1 MEKKGT
7 KDKKV
12 TKEKKEM
19 KGTRECFL
27 LLGAFMA
34 VALLAFGPWGG
45 QRVHAS
51 SIEELQKQITAHQ
64 KELSQA
70 NAKADQLRDKQG
82 LIEEMIDDLNAEIL
96 NTMTCIGLKEDEI
109 AEKEEEIAGKE
120 RELKITQDNIEQTE
134 REYYDAKAR
143 EEKQLTDMQIRAR
156 RLYETSTSS
165 FLNLIL
171 RGSSLGNLLN
181 RMDYVEQVYSYD
193 RNVKDELQVTRDLV
207 KDLWERMEVEKK
219 NLEEQKT
226 VFEGERAVLE
236 QAKQELNQQKEELDR
251 ALAVRKK
258 ESADFE
264 AEIKKAQQEASVAK
278 TLIQQEQK
286 ALKKLQDEQKKG
298 NTAAANATYAV
309 TSYTSIVDNAS
320 GSEMGKKIAKYAL
333 QYVGNPYVLG
343 GTSLTKGTDCS
354 GFTYRVYSDFGYTIS
369 RTSYTQRS
377 DGTAV
382 SYSNAQPGDII
393 CYSGHVALYIGGGK
407 IVHASNK
414 KDGIKVSNATYRE
427 ILAVRRIL

>member
-1 MEKKGT
+1 
-7 KDKKV
+7 
-12 TKEKKEM
+12 
-19 KGTRECFL
+19 
-27 LLGAFMA
+27 MA